1 MPDIQERAEAPGN
14 SSSAATPPTGF
25 AALWPLVDAVHCIT
39 LSTRPERRK
48 ALEPELAAV
57 GLLDQKA
64 EFLVQEPDVA
74 DGKRGC
80 FRAHQQSARRALE
93 RGAGCCL
100 TIEDDCFFTDG
111 FSPYA
116 AARVARFLRDP
127 PPAWQI
133 FFLGHFP
140 RKMECTAQP
149 DVVRVRSMDAHCYL
163 LSADGMRALSAL
175 EYRGDQVDVH
185 FHYACEHAYALYPM
199 AALQR
204 ASFSD
209 TEGVQR
215 ADDWND
221 DKLRRERE
229 LYEGCVRRKAL
240 AQALGSSVAQLAGM
254 GVLAAS

>member
-1 MPDIQERAEAPGN
+1 MPDIEENGPKAPGN

-57 GLLDQKA
+57 GLLDRA
-64 EFLVQEPDVA
+64 EYLVQEHDVA

-221 DKLRRERE
+221 DKLARERE
-229 LYEGCVRRKAL
+229 LYRGAVGRQMLQR
-240 AQALGSSVAQLAGM
+240 V
-254 GVLAAS
+254 GVGAAAAVPAA

>member
-1 MPDIQERAEAPGN
+1 MPDIEERAEAPGN

-39 LSTRPERRK
+39 LSTRPERRT

-57 GLLDQKA
+57 GLLDRA
-64 EFLVQEPDVA
+64 EFLVQEPVA

-100 TIEDDCFFTDG
+100 TIEDDCFFTHG
-111 FSPYA
+111 FSRMRRRA
-116 AARVARFLRDP
+116 SRASCATRRRRGNLSSAISRGGWR
-127 PPAWQI
+127 
-133 FFLGHFP
+133 
-140 RKMECTAQP
+140 RT
-149 DVVRVRSMDAHCYL
+149 DVVRVRSIDAHCYH

-221 DKLRRERE
+221 DKLARERE
-229 LYEGCVRRKAL
+229 LYRGAVGRQMLQR
-240 AQALGSSVAQLAGM
+240 V
-254 GVLAAS
+254 GVGAAAAAVPAA